1 MRYKASITSGL
12 LCVALSI
19 IVLHV
24 IWSFMNLFIEAKKK
38 KIEKTTKNDGTS
50 NSVRKDM
57 HMQ

>member
-24 IWSFMNLFIEAKKK
+24 IWSFMNLFIKAKKK
-38 KIEKTTKNDGTS
+38 SKKKKKKRRYFKLE
-50 NSVRKDM
+50 RKDM